1 MERLTDEYCKKIFA
15 VLGMD
20 DEKVRFNELHRNL
33 KLNGVKM
40 STPTLIQH
48 LNHLVEKG
56 IILREEKDKQNVS
69 YIVNWKEYLEA
80 QEFKKT
86 MEKMS
91 ISEKNFKTDSL
102 KNQVSYAY
110 GMLTLGELFFTR
122 MSILDIVEPE
132 KKLQHHMS
140 YNLVQL
146 VSSVYYSW
154 LVDTCKES
162 EEKSKKALE
171 FLGERIVAIQKAFSS

>member
-1 MERLTDEYCKKIFA
+1 MEKLTDEYCPKVFA
-15 VLGMD
+15 FLGMNP
-20 DEKVRFNELHRNL
+20 EKVRFNELHRDL
-33 KLNGVKM
+33 TKNGVKM

-69 YIVNWKEYLEA
+69 YIVNWKEYMEV
-80 QEFKKT
+80 QDFKKT

-91 ISEKNFKTDSL
+91 TNEKNFKSDSL

-132 KKLQHHMS
+132 KKLQHYMS
-140 YNLVQL
+140 YNLVRSL
-146 VSSVYYSW
+146 SSVYYSW
-154 LVDTCKES
+154 LLDTCKGS
-162 EEKSKKALE
+162 EENSKKALE
-171 FLGERIVAIQKAFSS
+171 FIEERIVAIQKALSS